1 VTSLAEAET
10 RPRRRGSGERGD
22 RKPTWPR
29 IAIVAA
35 VFVFAFFVARSCQ
48 QDQVR
53 ISEEQ
58 AVAIAE
64 DQVDFEP
71 EHVQIRLLRQGL
83 SSSPFWFVVLS
94 VPTPKNEN
102 DFAKLV
108 QFRVDANTGE
118 VEDITQREA
127 RQRKP
132 RQKQR

>member
-1 VTSLAEAET
+1 MTSLAEAET
-10 RPRRRGSGERGD
+10 RPRRGSGERGD

-29 IAIVAA
+29 ITIVAA

-58 AVAIAE
+58 AIAIAE

-83 SSSPFWFVVLS
+83 SSKPFWFVVLS
-94 VPTPKNEN
+94 VPTQKDDS

-118 VEDITQREA
+118 VEEVTQGEA
-127 RQRKP
+127 RQRKL